1 MAAAPVVRLLCWIL
15 VSSAPDG
22 AQRSHQYQEHG
33 CTSSRRTDDRARVG
47 RFLEPD
53 ALGAPRRHSSTSLHF
68 LPQASGDRNRQR
80 RRRIR
85 HLPQPCPR
93 SLDHPGQP
101 PAGRASAMAWR
112 VPWPLPPF
120 CNRSMLGMYPRSG
133 VVSGLA
139 VSSPVKVS
147 LAIDQRPPP
156 TRVVAVAFMVR
167 PAKSGSGGSAY
178 VRLRLRRLPV
188 ANKLRVRT
196 TPSRTCPAHVHLCLC
211 PFAFPPYAPFPLIP
225 RSVSSS
231 SASRPSSYFSDG
243 EGQNLESGADCDFD
257 F

>member
-1 MAAAPVVRLLCWIL
+1 MGRKGAISTKSTAAHRRGVLTTEHELAAFWSRMLWAHPDVIRLQVCISYPKPVATGID
-15 VSSAPDG
+15 SDG
-22 AQRSHQYQEHG
+22 DEYDIYPNPAHG
-33 CTSSRRTDDRARVG
+33 VWTTLDSRQ
-47 RFLEPD
+47 
-53 ALGAPRRHSSTSLHF
+53 LGEQVPW
-68 LPQASGDRNRQR
+68 
-80 RRRIR
+80 
-85 HLPQPCPR
+85 
-93 SLDHPGQP
+93 PG
-101 PAGRASAMAWR
+101 G

-231 SASRPSSYFSDG
+231 SASWPSSYFSDG
-243 EGQNLESGADCDFD
+243 EGQHLESGADCDFD